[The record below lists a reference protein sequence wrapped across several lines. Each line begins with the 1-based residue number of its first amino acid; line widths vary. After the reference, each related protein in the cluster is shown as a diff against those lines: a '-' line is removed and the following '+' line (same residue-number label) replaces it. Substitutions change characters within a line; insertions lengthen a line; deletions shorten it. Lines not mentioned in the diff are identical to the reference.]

1 MAERELSFLTGK
13 AGEALP
19 YLKGAAAEGLT
30 PTAAIALLKGLNLTF
45 NRQRMLDVYAA
56 LQARVDPERAA
67 RLVGQNVPLPQE
79 LHFTYPRQMSSDYEY
94 VVEAVDEFAEPIGYV
109 TISSSVPLAA
119 NEIRARGG
127 LLFVTQSELY
137 LEEEQQIPHSVS
149 ITEANVNASAVNP

>member
-1 MAERELSFLTGK
+1 MAERELSFLTGR

-67 RLVGQNVPLPQE
+67 RLVGQNAPIPQE
-79 LHFTYPRQMSSDYEY
+79 LHFTPPQQMLANYEY

-127 LLFVTQSELY
+127 LLFVTQSEVY
-137 LEEEQQIPHSVS
+137 LEEEDQIPHAVT
-149 ITEANVNASAVNP
+149 IVEANVNASVPKP

>member
-1 MAERELSFLTGK
+1 MAERELSFLTGR
-13 AGEALP
+13 AAQALP
-19 YLKGAAAEGLT
+19 TLQGAAAEGLT
-30 PTAAIALLKGLNLTF
+30 PTAALALLTPLNLTF
-45 NRQRMLDVYAA
+45 NRQKMLDVYAS

-79 LHFTYPRQMSSDYEY
+79 LHFTYPRQMISDYEY
-94 VVEAVDEFAEPIGYV
+94 VVEAADEFAEPIGYV

-119 NEIRARGG
+119 NEIRARAG

-137 LEEEQQIPHSVS
+137 LEEENQIPHAVS